1 MDMNRWINLVA
12 SITLIE
18 MMLAIGLGAKL
29 EQILKAA
36 GDWKLVVRAA
46 FANYLLVPAAGTGLL
61 LLFNASPMV
70 ATGILIAA
78 VCPGA
83 PYGPPLTLLA
93 KGNAIVAVG
102 LMVILAASSAVL
114 APLLLRL
121 LLPIVTGDHNLQF
134 NVFKMVSTLGVSQFL
149 PLCAGLVVSQIRPR
163 LAERLNRPASRLCGL
178 LNLVLLGMILAVQF
192 PMLVQIRLVGYFGML
207 VLVTLALLAGWLLA
221 APGAS
226 NRKTLALT
234 TAVRNVGVA
243 LVIASSSF
251 PGTPAVTATTA
262 YALFQTVV
270 IALVALV
277 WGRLSSS
284 EDALRAPQKPIS
296 AM

>member
-1 MDMNRWINLVA
+1 
-12 SITLIE
+12 
-18 MMLAIGLGAKL
+18 MLRF
-29 EQILKAA
+29 
-36 GDWKLVVRAA
+36 VR
-46 FANYLLVPAAGTGLL
+46 GR
-61 LLFNASPMV
+61 
-70 ATGILIAA
+70 
-78 VCPGA
+78 
-83 PYGPPLTLLA
+83 YGPPLTLLA
-93 KGNAIVAVG
+93 KGNGIVAVG

-114 APLLLRL
+114 APILLRL

-163 LAERLNRPASRLCGL
+163 LAERLKRPAGRLCGL

-226 NRKTLALT
+226 NRKTLAVT

-243 LVIASSSF
+243 
-251 PGTPAVTATTA
+251 
-262 YALFQTVV
+262 
-270 IALVALV
+270 
-277 WGRLSSS
+277 RLSCQAVSPVLRLSRQRQRMHCSKPSS
-284 EDALRAPQKPIS
+284 LHLLPWCGAGFHRRRIRCAASKADLGSMSFFEKSYFPKRVTSNESK
-296 AM
+296 